1 MFDALS
7 ERLGGIFDGL
17 TRRGVLKEQDVDA
30 AMREIRVA
38 MLEADVALP
47 VVRDFIA
54 KVKPAA
60 LGREVLR
67 SVTPGQMVVKIVHD
81 ELVGMLGDDSAAG
94 VSLAAA
100 HADLDFNSRTTRV
113 RYDTPVIAG
122 FMASVSHS
130 DGVQSPLS

>member
-67 SVTPGQMVVKIVHD
+67 SVTPGHMVVKIVHD

-100 HADLDFNSRTTRV
+100 APVPILLVGLQGSGKTTTAAKLGLRLTTR
-113 RYDTPVIAG
+113 DKK
-122 FMASVSHS
+122 
-130 DGVQSPLS
+130 